1 MVNAFALSYG
11 RLANETVA
19 FDSSRGLTLVN
30 APAHHF
36 EGERILPRAPAA
48 GLAPSLER
56 KRLRVYL
63 LQMVADIVLLFGCFF
78 LAAFVNFERS
88 PIAPEIMSAQL
99 LLPIFLTIALHN
111 GTYSLEAL
119 TDWKLAAG
127 RMASAMVIAAMLLTF
142 FAYAVKVSGIFSRV
156 VLVGGAAM
164 TIVALSATRYFVSRW
179 IREQWGPSPM
189 NVLVIDAGGPP
200 MSIPHAYKIDAREH
214 GLEPTLDNP
223 HLLDRLARYLRNMD
237 QVIVNCPQEE
247 RAAWAMMLKG
257 SGVHGEVTSGLARE
271 IGALGVIH
279 REAAGVSSLLVSTGP
294 LGIRARI
301 TKRIFDIVVS
311 GVALIL
317 LSPVLLAAAA
327 LVKLEDGGPVFFRQ
341 RRLGQGNRFF
351 SIYKL
356 RSMKVEQSDAD
367 GNRSASKDDDRI
379 TRIGGFLRKT
389 SIDELPQLINVL
401 LGDMSIVGPRP
412 HALGSQAGNKL
423 FWQVDQRYWQRH
435 CLRPGITGLAQVR
448 GFRGATE
455 TENDLSARLHADL
468 EYLAGWTIWRD
479 IQIILA
485 TAKVVVHD
493 RAF

>member
-1 MVNAFALSYG
+1 
-11 RLANETVA
+11 
-19 FDSSRGLTLVN
+19 
-30 APAHHF
+30 
-36 EGERILPRAPAA
+36 
-48 GLAPSLER
+48 
-56 KRLRVYL
+56 
-63 LQMVADIVLLFGCFF
+63 VLLFGSFF
-78 LAAFVNFERS
+78 LAGLAYFGRPPVVEEM
-88 PIAPEIMSAQL
+88 ISAQL

-119 TDWKLAAG
+119 TDWKNAAT
-127 RMASAMVIAAMLLTF
+127 RMASAVLIAAMLLTF
-142 FAYAVKVSGIFSRV
+142 FAYAVKMSAEFSRV
-156 VLVGGAAM
+156 VLASGVAT
-164 TIVALSATRYFVSRW
+164 TITALAATRYFVARW

-189 NVLVIDAGGPP
+189 NVLVINAGGPP
-200 MSIPHAYKIDAREH
+200 MSIPHAYKIDARDH
-214 GLEPTLDNP
+214 ALQPTLDDP
-223 HLLDRLARYLRNMD
+223 HLLDRLSRYLRNMD

-247 RAAWAMMLKG
+247 RAAWAMVLKG
-257 SGVHGEVTSGLARE
+257 SGVHGEVTSEMARE

-294 LGIRARI
+294 LGVRARI
-301 TKRIFDIVVS
+301 AKRTFDVVVS
-311 GVALIL
+311 GLALIL

-327 LVKLEDGGPVFFRQ
+327 LIKLEDGGPVFFRQ

-389 SIDELPQLINVL
+389 SMDELPQLINVL

-423 FWQVDQRYWQRH
+423 FWQVDHRYWQRH

-455 TENDLSARLHADL
+455 TENDLTGRLQADL
-468 EYLAGWTIWRD
+468 EYLAGWTLWRD

>member
-1 MVNAFALSYG
+1 
-11 RLANETVA
+11 
-19 FDSSRGLTLVN
+19 
-30 APAHHF
+30 
-36 EGERILPRAPAA
+36 
-48 GLAPSLER
+48 
-56 KRLRVYL
+56 
-63 LQMVADIVLLFGCFF
+63 MVADIVLLFGCFYLSGVAYF
-78 LAAFVNFERS
+78 GRPPVAGEM
-88 PIAPEIMSAQL
+88 ISAQL
-99 LLPIFLTIALHN
+99 LLPMFLTIALHN

-119 TDWKLAAG
+119 TDWKNAAS
-127 RMASAMVIAAMLLTF
+127 RMASAMLIGALLLTF
-142 FAYAVKVSGIFSRV
+142 LGYAVKISADFSRLILASGV
-156 VLVGGAAM
+156 VT
-164 TIVALSATRYFVSRW
+164 TIVALSAMRYFVARW

-200 MSIPHAYKIDAREH
+200 MAIPHAYKIDARAH
-214 GLEPTLDNP
+214 ALEPTLDDP
-223 HLLDRLARYLRNMD
+223 HLLDRFARYLRNMD
-237 QVIVNCPQEE
+237 QVIVNCPQDE
-247 RAAWAMMLKG
+247 RAAWAMVLKG

-279 REAAGVSSLLVSTGP
+279 REAAGVSTLLVSTGP
-294 LGIRARI
+294 LGIRARF
-301 TKRIFDIVVS
+301 TKRAFDIVVS
-311 GVALIL
+311 GVALVL

-327 LVKLEDGGPVFFRQ
+327 LIKLEDGGPVFFRQ

-389 SIDELPQLINVL
+389 SMDELPQLINVL
-401 LGDMSIVGPRP
+401 IGDMSIVGPRP

-423 FWQVDQRYWQRH
+423 FWQVDHRYWQRH
-435 CLRPGITGLAQVR
+435 SLRPGITGLAQVR

-455 TENDLSARLHADL
+455 TENDLTSRLHADL
-468 EYLAGWTIWRD
+468 EYLAGWNLWRD

-485 TAKVVVHD
+485 TAKVVMHD